1 MKKSN
6 LSTLVFL
13 AIALAIC
20 AGLFAST
27 NPDGLENVS
36 KVLGFEHK
44 AGNSPGIFIDYTV
57 SAIKHPSF
65 STMIAG
71 IFGILLIVFAFHSI
85 IHLKHVVV
93 LLAKLMKAEK
103 KDNDVE

>member
-1 MKKSN
+1 MGKS
-6 LSTLVFL
+6 SIRTLIFL

-36 KVLGFEHK
+36 KMLRFEQK

-57 SAIKHPSF
+57 SVIKHPSF
-65 STMIAG
+65 STIIAG
-71 IFGILLIVFAFHSI
+71 IFGVLLIVFVFHSV
-85 IHLKHVVV
+85 IHLKHVVI
-93 LLAKLMKAEK
+93 LLTKIMKAEH